1 MFKVWVTYYLYW
13 FCALFVSLTR
23 WENNVSCLVSTHTT
37 QILAC
42 KSGETCIFLSYIW
55 FSDNQFRYLWTRIY
69 SLYCS
74 VYTVLSLSLKAFR
87 VYRTD
92 TKFSS
97 YFCSFRFPRNA
108 LLLSVHIQ
116 VETTLPGIATMV
128 TSHFSVSWWVAWLLL
143 RRPFLYILA
152 GNSAVHFKID
162 NDIQV
167 RLTEIRVKFF

>member
-1 MFKVWVTYYLYW
+1 MGDI
-13 FCALFVSLTR
+13 LFVLVLHLICFSSLTR

-37 QILAC
+37 QILAY

-69 SLYCS
+69 PLYCS

-97 YFCSFRFPRNA
+97 YFCSFRFPRNV

-116 VETTLPGIATMV
+116 VETTLPGIAAIV

-152 GNSAVHFKID
+152 GKVEYISKETMKFMWD
-162 NDIQV
+162 WQ
-167 RLTEIRVKFF
+167 RLE